1 MVMTVIISL
10 MIVTI
15 LLGRNAREIRA
26 RHYIILFMLVMLQVA
41 AMVIDL
47 MTKGLPPPLP
57 KF

>member
-15 LLGRNAREIRA
+15 MLGRNAKEVRA
-26 RHYIILFMLVMLQVA
+26 RHYLILFLLVMLQVA
-41 AMVIDL
+41 AMVIVL

>member
-15 LLGRNAREIRA
+15 ILGRNAKEVRA
-26 RHYIILFMLVMLQVA
+26 RHYIILFLLVMLQVA
-41 AMVIDL
+41 AMVIVL
-47 MTKGLPPPLP
+47 VTKGLPPPLP

>member
-15 LLGRNAREIRA
+15 ILGRNAKEVRA

-41 AMVIDL
+41 AMVIVL
-47 MTKGLPPPLP
+47 VTKGLPPPLP